1 MIILSDGTRDNIFL
15 NIHLAQFLNAALNV
29 RGLFCRFINC
39 IKSFLYFYRHRV
51 IFLPQQ
57 PGAAVPRSKPCP
69 FRKVI
74 CLHEVYP
81 EPQNLYA
88 VHSYVIFSFSCVLIH
103 RHSSTRMRALLPCC
117 RSGGVQPIPT
127 ALRVCISALFPAP
140 TMHRHEART
149 SLRHQ
154 V

>member
-1 MIILSDGTRDNIFL
+1 MSRYTNLIQIVSSPFFTGLICILSQSEI
-15 NIHLAQFLNAALNV
+15 
-29 RGLFCRFINC
+29 
-39 IKSFLYFYRHRV
+39 SWHRV

-57 PGAAVPRSKPCP
+57 PGAAVPRPKPRP
-69 FRKVI
+69 FRKII

-149 SLRHQ
+149 SLRHH